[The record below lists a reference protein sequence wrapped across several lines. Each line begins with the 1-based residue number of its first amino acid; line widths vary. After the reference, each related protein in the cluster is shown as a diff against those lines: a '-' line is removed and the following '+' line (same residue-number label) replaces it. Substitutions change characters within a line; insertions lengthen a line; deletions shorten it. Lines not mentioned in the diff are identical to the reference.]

1 VKEQTAPAP
10 QTEHHSQQGPDSP
23 ATHPFQYQLTIGLA
37 LPLALV
43 QEGLYKDLAAI

>member
-10 QTEHHSQQGPDSP
+10 QTEHHSQQ
-23 ATHPFQYQLTIGLA
+23 GLA